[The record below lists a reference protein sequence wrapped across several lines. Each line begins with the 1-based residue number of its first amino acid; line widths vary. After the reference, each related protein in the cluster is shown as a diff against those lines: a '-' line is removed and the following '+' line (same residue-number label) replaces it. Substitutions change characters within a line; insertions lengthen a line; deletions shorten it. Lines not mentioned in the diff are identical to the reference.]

1 MFAQENTTGG
11 GLLST
16 IGTCSLVFCS
26 AFFISFALGA
36 FIHKKNITLLGKR
49 KRDFRLSG
57 DSVLYHHPGIDF
69 EETWRYDDD
78 DYVGRESYE
87 KDKIKEMAVFENTP
101 SGDVYMEYDKEYDV
115 FHYWSD
121 RSINYSFLS
130 TLARKYN
137 IVFDLVAAEGGDGGA
152 AEGGDK
158 GAAEGE
164 AGGEVEG
171 AQGDDCSSDSD
182 DFLFVKPKRENTAGG
197 KGVGTGGESEADRG
211 EAGKGTGEAGRRT
224 GKETA
229 DVPLYRFIRKGSIED
244 YIFKQTVC
252 DYDDDDDED
261 APLAM
266 SYADFLKNHGC

>member
-1 MFAQENTTGG
+1 MFVQENTTGG
-11 GLLST
+11 GLITT
-16 IGTCSLVFCS
+16 IRTCSLVFCS

-49 KRDFRLSG
+49 KRERLSG

-78 DYVGRESYE
+78 KYVGRESYE

-137 IVFDLVAAEGGDGGA
+137 IVFDLVEDRIDGKGDGEGD
-152 AEGGDK
+152 AEEDTEGD
-158 GAAEGE
+158 AE
-164 AGGEVEG
+164 
-171 AQGDDCSSDSD
+171 DCSSDSD
-182 DFLFVKPKRENTAGG
+182 DFLFVKPKQE
-197 KGVGTGGESEADRG
+197 KKEES
-211 EAGKGTGEAGRRT
+211 KGTGD
-224 GKETA
+224 KIL
-229 DVPLYRFIRKGSIED
+229 LYRFIRKGSIED

-252 DYDDDDDED
+252 DDDD
-261 APLAM
+261 APLEM
-266 SYADFLKNHGC
+266 SYADFLNNHC